1 MMLGVAA
8 GMSEIETTTIARG
21 VTRSAGRFR

>member
-8 GMSEIETTTIARG
+8 GMSEIERMTIARG